1 MVSDKGPGLCF
12 CRKEFPQSWKV
23 VKQVVI
29 KRTRVNY
36 MWIDTWADSE
46 GESVSHT
53 LKWQYMGYFFRV
65 SSGQSFFFGGGMG
78 GVQPGAC
85 PAHPGPA
92 HPFANRFYLPGSQ
105 SVFGIS
111 QDPPMC
117 VHASLSQDNIW
128 IGSIPW
134 HHSPLATKDSFLC
147 MCGQGGLLTLGT

>member
-1 MVSDKGPGLCF
+1 M
-12 CRKEFPQSWKV
+12 
-23 VKQVVI
+23 KQVII

-53 LKWQYMGYFFRV
+53 LKWQYMGYFFWV
-65 SSGQSFFFGGGMG
+65 SFGQSFFGGDGRG
-78 GVQPGAC
+78 SAWGLPST
-85 PAHPGPA
+85 PRPA
-92 HPFANRFYLPGSQ
+92 HPFANHFYLPGSQ

-128 IGSIPW
+128 IGSIPC